1 MALSKLS
8 RSIAA
13 AFVAALLA
21 GSGVVS
27 GCSSTQTASTQADD
41 ALITAK
47 VKSKLAA
54 DPEVSAMNLNVST
67 SEGEVTLTGR
77 VKTEN
82 ARREAVKLARDTEG
96 VKDVRDLIEVGDLD
110 S

>member
-1 MALSKLS
+1 MALSRLS

-13 AFVAALLA
+13 AFIAALLA
-21 GSGVVS
+21 GSGVS
-27 GCSSTQTASTQADD
+27 GCSSTQPASVQADD

-77 VKTEN
+77 VKSDD
-82 ARREAVKLARDTEG
+82 ARREAVQLARGTEG
-96 VKDVRDLIEVGDLD
+96 VRHVRDLIKVGDLD
-110 S
+110 